1 MCYAIHTH
9 FHYESC
15 IMKEEK
21 SPWRHRKMNQVVQ
34 FKNVSFKYEQD
45 GPWVLKDVS
54 FTIYDNESVAIIG
67 HNGSGKSTIAKL
79 MNGLLFPQE
88 GEIFV
93 NGIALTEESIWDI
106 RKEVGMVFQNPDNQF
121 VGATVQDDVAFGME
135 NRGFERELMV
145 ERIASS
151 LEAVNMTDYRL
162 TEPHRLSGGQKQRVA
177 IAGVIAVSPQVLILD
192 EATVMLDPLGR
203 MEIMETIKHLQ
214 EKDQLSLITIT
225 HDLHEVIQTDR
236 VIVLNKGEIWK
247 EGTPRHVL
255 NHGKALQHIGLD
267 IPFISQLYEKLKEK
281 GIYLEKA
288 PLTMKEMMEELW
300 TYHSNM

>member
-1 MCYAIHTH
+1 
-9 FHYESC
+9 
-15 IMKEEK
+15 
-21 SPWRHRKMNQVVQ
+21 MNQVVQ
-34 FKNVSFKYEQD
+34 FKKVSFKYEQD

-177 IAGVIAVSPQVLILD
+177 IAGVIAVSPQVLILY

-225 HDLHEVIQTDR
+225 HDLHAVIQTDR
-236 VIVLNKGEIWK
+236 VIVLNKGEIWE

-255 NHGKALQHIGLD
+255 NQ
-267 IPFISQLYEKLKEK
+267 
-281 GIYLEKA
+281 
-288 PLTMKEMMEELW
+288 
-300 TYHSNM
+300 